1 LYEQAFEC
9 SKDEL
14 KSKKFSKKISRL
26 IKKYESPTDFNK
38 VMNEQLKD
46 KDFSHKVLVEA
57 LNEYSPNHNLNLDE
71 IEYDIEFLDDKHF
84 KIHTNIDFE
93 TNLQIK
99 ADTSILPLINW
110 NSFSS
115 CSKRLHFILDALGK
129 KWKPNHFIENDF
141 RALVNPRCDNDI
153 YSSS

>member
-1 LYEQAFEC
+1 
-9 SKDEL
+9 
-14 KSKKFSKKISRL
+14 
-26 IKKYESPTDFNK
+26 
-38 VMNEQLKD
+38 
-46 KDFSHKVLVEA
+46 VLVEA

-99 ADTSILPLINW
+99 ADTPILPLINW

-115 CSKRLHFILDALGK
+115 CSKRL
-129 KWKPNHFIENDF
+129 
-141 RALVNPRCDNDI
+141 
-153 YSSS
+153 